1 MGRLPQPGSGKPG
14 FNIAVITIVALH
26 VVFFGGL
33 LLQGCGRKVKDE
45 EPPLQARV
53 PATNPVPD
61 TLAGFG
67 QPYPETTNL
76 AGLAARSEPLN
87 FTSPPPAE
95 AIRQPQ
101 PAPSPAPTNLFVPP
115 PADRS
120 FPGGVTDR
128 AIVGE
133 PAPAP
138 APRSMTE
145 YKVAKGDS
153 LWTIAQKHGITAEQL
168 RDANP
173 EVKPQ
178 ALKIGT
184 PLMIPPSTRKEG
196 AAAEAGT
203 PGKPATSG
211 TVYRVKSGDT
221 LTKIAKAHGTT
232 PTALRNANKLKTDR
246 IVVNQEL
253 RIPSGATN
261 QTGTVK
267 QP

>member
-14 FNIAVITIVALH
+14 FNIAIITIVALH

-53 PATNPVPD
+53 PATNTLPD
-61 TLAGFG
+61 TLTGLG

-76 AGLAARSEPLN
+76 AALAARPEPLN

-95 AIRQPQ
+95 PIHQ
-101 PAPSPAPTNLFVPP
+101 PAPTNLFMPLPP
-115 PADRS
+115 SQGSTGGLADRT
-120 FPGGVTDR
+120 V
-128 AIVGE
+128 VGE
-133 PAPAP
+133 PTPAP
-138 APRSMTE
+138 APRTTTE

-153 LWTIAQKHGITAEQL
+153 LWSIAQKHGITTEQL

-173 EVKPQ
+173 EAKPQ
-178 ALKIGT
+178 ALQIGT
-184 PLMIPPSTRKEG
+184 PLMIPQSTRKEG
-196 AAAEAGT
+196 AAAGMTAGT
-203 PGKPATSG
+203 TAPGG
-211 TVYRVKSGDT
+211 TVYRVKAGDT

-232 PTALRNANKLKTDR
+232 PAALRTVNKLKTDR

-253 RIPSGATN
+253 RIPSGASN
-261 QTGTVK
+261 QAGTVK